1 MHADYLIFFLTALFA
16 VVGAGLFRVGLM
28 NFKSESPENSRK
40 GWLFIALGIALGIAA
55 LISIL
60 RAMKMAG

>member
-1 MHADYLIFFLTALFA
+1 
-16 VVGAGLFRVGLM
+16 M